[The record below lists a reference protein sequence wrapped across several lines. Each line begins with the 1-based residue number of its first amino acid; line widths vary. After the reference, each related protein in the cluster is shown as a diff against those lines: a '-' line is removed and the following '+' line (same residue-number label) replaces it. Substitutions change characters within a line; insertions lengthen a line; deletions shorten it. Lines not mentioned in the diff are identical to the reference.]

1 MEIFINRGDYMA
13 ALSKS
18 KEISALVDLLPDSE
32 QVLAYEVIKRMVLA
46 WDSDFTRLTPD
57 ERQRL
62 EEAEQEFM
70 QGETVS
76 HDEIDWS

>member
-1 MEIFINRGDYMA
+1 MA